1 VRQKRGII
9 SALLVFDEGTPITT
23 GKALEDQIS
32 VVANL
37 NAFLVFAS
45 EMSMLTHPLICVVL
59 DANTA
64 PSPPSPPTTKPL
76 AHPVATKEDIP
87 QVITLEMSKQVIYIQ
102 RIHDASLVCVCRRSE
117 KRNVYLDQLEE
128 PINLLHKGEFIYLL
142 HPA

>member
-1 VRQKRGII
+1 
-9 SALLVFDEGTPITT
+9 VFDEGTPITT

-45 EMSMLTHPLICVVL
+45 EMSMLTHLMSFVF
-59 DANTA
+59 DANIT
-64 PSPPSPPTTKPL
+64 PSPPSPTNNSL
-76 AHPVATKEDIP
+76 AHPPLIITVATKEDIP

-128 PINLLHKGEFIYLL
+128 PINLLHKGEFIYLF
-142 HPA
+142 HPT